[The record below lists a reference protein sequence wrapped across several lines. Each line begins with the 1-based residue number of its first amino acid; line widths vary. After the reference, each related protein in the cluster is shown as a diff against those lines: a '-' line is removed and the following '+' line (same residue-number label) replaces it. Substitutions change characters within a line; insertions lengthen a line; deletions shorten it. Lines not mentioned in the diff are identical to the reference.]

1 MFTTGIKGE
10 SLGHTVLGSGYARC
24 FVKEKYEGKVRSIM
38 SKIKQIKKGY
48 AALLAI
54 AIACLSFSAFAEQKK
69 TLGEWDVHY
78 MVVSTPFLTPEVAA
92 NYGIVRSKFNAL
104 VNISV
109 LDKVSGEAQR
119 ADVTGTAK
127 NLLGNARKLTFKK
140 VEEGDA
146 IYYLAVLP
154 FRDQETFRFEI
165 DVQKGASKQTLKF
178 QQKMYVDE

>member
-1 MFTTGIKGE
+1 MKAE
-10 SLGHTVLGSGYARC
+10 V
-24 FVKEKYEGKVRSIM
+24 VSIM
-38 SKIKQIKKGY
+38 GRINQIKKAY
-48 AALLAI
+48 VALLAM
-54 AIACLSFSAFAEQKK
+54 AMSCLSFSAFAEQKQ

-92 NYGIVRSKFNAL
+92 SYGIVRSKFNAL

-109 LDKVSGEAQR
+109 LNKVSGEAQR

-127 NLLGNARKLTFKK
+127 NLLGNSRKLTFKK

-165 DVQKGASKQTLKF
+165 DVQKGSSKQTLKF

>member
-1 MFTTGIKGE
+1 MSKLKQCIKGYIA
-10 SLGHTVLGSGYARC
+10 LFAMT
-24 FVKEKYEGKVRSIM
+24 M
-38 SKIKQIKKGY
+38 S
-48 AALLAI
+48 
-54 AIACLSFSAFAEQKK
+54 CLSLSAFAEQKE

-109 LDKVSGEAQR
+109 LDKASGEAQR
-119 ADVTGTAK
+119 VDMTGTAK
-127 NLLGNARKLTFKK
+127 NLLGNTRKLTFKK

-165 DVQKGASKQTLKF
+165 DVQKGPSKQTLKF
-178 QQKMYVDE
+178 QQKMYVD

>member
-1 MFTTGIKGE
+1 MVGSMMSKLKQCIKGYIA
-10 SLGHTVLGSGYARC
+10 LFAMA
-24 FVKEKYEGKVRSIM
+24 M
-38 SKIKQIKKGY
+38 S
-48 AALLAI
+48 
-54 AIACLSFSAFAEQKK
+54 CLSLSAFAEQKE

-109 LDKVSGEAQR
+109 LDKASGEAQR
-119 ADVTGTAK
+119 VDMTGTAK
-127 NLLGNARKLTFKK
+127 NLLGNTRKLTFKK

-165 DVQKGASKQTLKF
+165 DVQKGPRKQTLKF
-178 QQKMYVDE
+178 QQKMYVD

>member
-1 MFTTGIKGE
+1 M
-10 SLGHTVLGSGYARC
+10 VGSM
-24 FVKEKYEGKVRSIM
+24 M
-38 SKIKQIKKGY
+38 SKLKQCIKFY
-48 AALLAI
+48 VALFAM
-54 AIACLSFSAFAEQKK
+54 AMSCLSLSAFAEQKE

-109 LDKVSGEAQR
+109 LDKASGEAQR
-119 ADVTGTAK
+119 VDMTGTAK
-127 NLLGNARKLTFKK
+127 NLLGNTRKLTFKK

-146 IYYLAVLP
+146 IFYLAVLP

-165 DVQKGASKQTLKF
+165 DVQKGPNKQTLKF
-178 QQKMYVDE
+178 QQKMYGD